1 MPIFADPVSEL
12 LDARRWTR
20 EQAESLV
27 GLLRETPLALHFN
40 VGPTVWADQPAA
52 VTPLFG
58 RAAGAGGI
66 EVDLRRYGQVRLS
79 TVVTVAGVAGAALS
93 LRLAPAAPLV
103 AASYANVLVQV
114 PIADA
119 GFLRGGWIDIPVPFR
134 AIGFVDVFGAGGN
147 GAADPTI
154 GTTIAWFR

>member
-1 MPIFADPVSEL
+1 MPLFADPVSEL

-27 GLLRETPLALHFN
+27 GLLRETPLALHFS
-40 VGPTVWADQPAA
+40 VGPTVWTDQPAS

-66 EVDLRRYGQVRLS
+66 EIDLRRYQQVRLS
-79 TVVTVAGVAGAALS
+79 TVVTVAGVSGSALS

-103 AASYANVLVQV
+103 AASYATTLVQV
-114 PIADA
+114 PIAA
-119 GFLRGGWIDIPVPFR
+119 TGFLRSGWADIPVAFR
-134 AIGFVDVFGAGGN
+134 AMGFVDVFGAGGN
-147 GAADPTI
+147 GVADPTI